1 MTDTRTRPPLSTV
14 LTVTGRESLGRRTRL
29 AWTLGVVAALHVAA
43 ALLLAA
49 GGALS
54 GASGALTLGA
64 VGVAYLAGLKHHAD
78 ADHLTGIAGAT
89 RSFVARGK
97 DPVSVGLAF
106 SLGHSSVVFVMACA
120 LIVGIG
126 GARELL
132 AGESTAAGALGV
144 TGGLVAGTFLVLV
157 GAFNLVALVRSVR
170 ARRVGHG
177 HDGSAHD
184 GSAHDGSA
192 HDGPAAT
199 VMGRLMAAPLS
210 RVRGPRHVYVIGFL
224 FGLGFDT
231 ATQIGLLVLTASSAA
246 LGAPAAA
253 LLALPVAF
261 AAGMTLGDTLVGY
274 VLVRT
279 YARAGGGRAAGGRV
293 DVVVTAMAVASA
305 LSLGTVLLAAT
316 SAEAGWTSGPL
327 STGAAGLDLDHV
339 GWVVLGVVA
348 VTAIA
353 VLLLTSTRSASR

>member
-14 LTVTGRESLGRRTRL
+14 LTATGRESLGRRTRL

-170 ARRVGHG
+170 ARRAGHG
-177 HDGSAHD
+177 HDGTVHD
-184 GSAHDGSA
+184 GSAHG
-192 HDGPAAT
+192 GPAAT